1 MRMSK
6 IIFDNIFSKQFNN
19 FEEFE
24 KAVAYLEDKK
34 QRGDAMEFFAKF
46 YIDYHADLFDVQT
59 IYMEKDIPK
68 EIRNNLKLEVTD
80 YGVDGVI
87 VRNDN
92 TITAYQVKFRT
103 RRDGL
108 TAKELAMFW
117 AESEYANHRL
127 IFSNCLSLPP
137 VSEKK
142 KNQSVVML
150 GDLLSLEMDFFS
162 QLYDYYARNEKEIH
176 IPKYAP
182 RDYQE
187 KMISEIKKGFELYDR
202 GKLLAACGVGKTL
215 TAMWIQ
221 EEMNANKIIY
231 VVPSLALIKQ
241 TLDSWLKNKNQS
253 FEFLCVC
260 SDQTVVSGDTIDE
273 IDLSSSDVS
282 FPVTTSSEEVV
293 TFMERNKEGKSII
306 FTTYNSLDV
315 IAGAAL
321 SSKNVTFDLGI
332 FDESHRTAG
341 TKLSNMFTLG
351 LSNNYIPI
359 IKRLFMTAT
368 ERLVSPRIQNN
379 AEINGETIFSMDNE
393 EIYGPVLSSIN
404 FGEAIDQGI
413 ISDYKIVLVTIE
425 ESQLEAY
432 IESKTIARTYLGEE
446 EKSIDKDVL
455 LKQLVLT
462 KSIKEL
468 KLSKVISYHSYVENA
483 KKFAFG
489 DDTIYPFKD
498 MLVGT
503 SSSPHEDIFIGHV
516 NGKMSS
522 STRKNF
528 LNNFASSD
536 TGVITNAKCLTE
548 GIDVPTVDAVYFAD
562 PKSSLV
568 DIVQAV
574 GRALRKPV
582 DGQDKTSYIIL
593 PVVIE
598 AGLSMFD
605 EINDEAFSTVY
616 NVIQAMRSQDES
628 LKDELDTINY
638 NKATGRYK
646 KGGGDLSKINVVP
659 FDSLSI
665 ADFEEGISLRI
676 AEINKNIE
684 KDAISINWAE
694 KNSRKS
700 KQKRF
705 FVSIGDY
712 NMPTF
717 KNNLV
722 LPTLKLI
729 KELEIVEK
737 ITREDIRINNNNIS
751 HAQKFGVITK
761 ENDTYRLTNLG
772 QQIIGDSNIFDESIG
787 RQLLTYYSLNKE
799 KKSVLF
805 PYRAILKILKH
816 TKWISR
822 LEFIYCIFILQSTDD
837 VSIKESIKRIFEIR
851 DAFPRIEILN
861 KTNQESALSILNQ
874 KYNLNFSFADVWTSR
889 TTTYN
894 QFNYFKGHL
903 MFLENIVD
911 DTEQRKDRISL
922 NAESEDVIE
931 RMLYETAYIEQFD
944 YRHANELREKYTCSC

>member
-1 MRMSK
+1 MSK
-6 IIFDNIFSKQFNN
+6 IIFDNIFSKKFNN

-24 KAVAYLEDKK
+24 NAVAYLETEK

-46 YIDYHADLFDVQT
+46 YIDYHADLFDAQT
-59 IYMEKDIPK
+59 IYMEKDIPE
-68 EIRNNLKLEVTD
+68 EIRDNLKLELTD

-92 TITAYQVKFRT
+92 TITAYQVKFRS

-117 AESEYANHRL
+117 AESEYADYRL

-150 GDLLSLEMDFFS
+150 GDLLPLEIDFFS
-162 QLYDYYARNEKEIH
+162 QLYDYYALDEREIH
-176 IPKYAP
+176 IPKHSP

-187 KMISEIKKGFELYDR
+187 KMISEITKGFERYDR

-221 EEMNANKIIY
+221 EEMNAHNIIY

-241 TLDSWLKNKNQS
+241 TLDSWLRNKNQP

-273 IDLSSSDVS
+273 INLNSSDVS
-282 FPVTTSSEEVV
+282 FPVTTSSEEVI
-293 TFMERNKEGKSII
+293 TFMERNKEKKSII

-321 SSKNVTFDLGI
+321 SSNNITFDLGI

-351 LSNNYIPI
+351 LSNDYIPI
-359 IKRLFMTAT
+359 LKRLFMTAT

-393 EIYGPVLSSIN
+393 EIYGPILSSIN

-432 IESKTIARTYLGEE
+432 IESKAMARTSLGTED
-446 EKSIDKDVL
+446 KRIDKSVL

-503 SSSPHEDIFIGHV
+503 SSSSHEDIFIGHV

-522 STRKNF
+522 SIRKNL

-548 GIDVPTVDAVYFAD
+548 GIDVPAVDAVYFAD

-574 GRALRKPV
+574 GRALRKPI
-582 DGQDKTSYIIL
+582 DGQNKTSYIVL

-598 AGLSMFD
+598 DGVSMFNN
-605 EINDEAFSTVY
+605 INDEAFSTVY

-638 NKATGRYK
+638 NKATGRYR
-646 KGGGDLSKINVVP
+646 KGDGDLSKISIAP
-659 FDSLSI
+659 FDTLSI
-665 ADFEEGISLRI
+665 ADFEEGITLRI
-676 AEINKNIE
+676 AEINKDVD
-684 KDAISINWAE
+684 KDTVSINWTE
-694 KNSRKS
+694 KKSRKS

-712 NMPTF
+712 NIPTF

-722 LPTLKLI
+722 LPTLELI
-729 KELEIVEK
+729 KKLRISEK
-737 ITREDIRINNNNIS
+737 ITRKDIVINNNNIS
-751 HAQKFGVITK
+751 HAHKFGVITK
-761 ENDTYRLTNLG
+761 ENNTYRLTDLG
-772 QQIIGDSNIFDESIG
+772 QQIIDDNNIFDESIE

-805 PYRAILKILKH
+805 PYRALLKVLKH

-837 VSIKESIKRIFEIR
+837 ISIKESIERIFEIR

-861 KTNQESALSILNQ
+861 KTNQESVLKILNQ
-874 KYNLNFSFADVWTSR
+874 KYNVNFSFADVWTSR

-894 QFNYFKGHL
+894 QFNYFKAHL
-903 MFLENIVD
+903 MLLEKIVD
-911 DTEQRKDRISL
+911 ENDQRKDRISL
-922 NAESEDVIE
+922 IEESEDIID

-944 YRHANELREKYTCSC
+944 YQRANELREKYTQSY